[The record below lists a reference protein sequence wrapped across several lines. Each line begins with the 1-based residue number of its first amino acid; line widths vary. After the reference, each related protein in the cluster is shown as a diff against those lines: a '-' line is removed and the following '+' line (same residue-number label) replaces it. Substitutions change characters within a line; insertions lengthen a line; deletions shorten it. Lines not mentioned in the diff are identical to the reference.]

1 MTRGHPGDILK
12 RSVHRSEGSDREE
25 ISKGSLGRTHEA
37 KGPQGTVPKGLG
49 ENEFRVFTALW
60 AWGSG
65 FQGCF
70 RAWGLRLRLSGH
82 RVGGLHSESFA
93 VFGVLGL

>member
-1 MTRGHPGDILK
+1 M
-12 RSVHRSEGSDREE
+12 EE